1 MKLKKQIVILL
12 FVLPAMLTGCL
23 FFGES
28 EYVLKIDDVKIGI
41 NEYMVYLYEQEKLF
55 ESSGGQDIWETE
67 LDGTAARDYAK
78 QNAVNTIKLVK
89 VAVNKADELGIGIT
103 KEEEINAFKEGS
115 KLYEEIKKNKP
126 ELNISEEE
134 VSDITKEWYI
144 QKSVFEYVTDGFEI
158 SDADFT
164 AYFDDYYNK
173 NKSEL
178 NDVDIK
184 YIFIEGT
191 NNKSYEKAYSVYE
204 KILTGSD
211 FDYILNKYSDGKNE
225 TVNLENGNFEP
236 EVKQA
241 GYDLTE
247 EGQLSYIVKTAS
259 GYYILKS
266 VKIETPDMDK
276 LKEKFL
282 NSYIQEKKQD
292 IYQKQTAAWAQNVKV
307 EKNDKVY
314 NDIKVG

>member
-1 MKLKKQIVILL
+1 
-12 FVLPAMLTGCL
+12 
-23 FFGES
+23 
-28 EYVLKIDDVKIGI
+28 
-41 NEYMVYLYEQEKLF
+41 MVYLYEQEKLF
-55 ESSGGQDIWETE
+55 EKSGGQDIWETE

-89 VAVNKADELGIGIT
+89 VAVNKAEELGINIT
-103 KEEEINAFKEGS
+103 EEEEKNALKEGAE
-115 KLYEEIKKNKP
+115 LYEEIKENKP
-126 ELNISEEE
+126 ELNISQEE

-144 QKSVFEYVTDGFEI
+144 QKNGFEI
-158 SDADFT
+158 SDVDFT
-164 AYFDDYYNK
+164 AYFEDYYDK

-178 NDVDIK
+178 NDVEVK

-191 NNKSYEKAYSVYE
+191 DNKSYEKAYSVYE

-225 TVNLENGNFEP
+225 TVNLENNNFEP

-259 GYYILKS
+259 GYYILEC
-266 VKIETPDMDK
+266 VKIETPDMNK

-307 EKNDKVY
+307 EKNDDVY
-314 NDIKVG
+314 NNIKVG